1 VSEETERK
9 LRRVLRE
16 PEARAATG
24 LGKTQFWAAVDRG
37 DLPQPF
43 RLFDGS
49 RALLWFQDELIDL
62 LERRSAVRNQKGPPV
77 PRPVKPASKQ
87 KQQRARV

>member
-1 VSEETERK
+1 VSEETTERK

-24 LGKTQFWAAVDRG
+24 LRKTQFWEAINRG

-49 RALLWFQDELIDL
+49 RALLWYEDEFIDL
-62 LERRSAVRNQKGPPV
+62 LERRSAVRNEKGPPI
-77 PRPVKPASKQ
+77 PKPTTTPSK
-87 KQQRARV
+87 RARV